1 MQAAEAPSQSKWRF
15 LREALAGTGQDFT
28 QGSLS
33 RGIAL
38 LAIPTILEMSMES
51 LFGVVDAFWVA
62 GLGPDAMS
70 AVGLTEAL
78 IVLVFA
84 VAMGLATA
92 ASATVARRIGEK
104 DSEGAAVAAVQ
115 GIACGIVVT
124 IILGIAGALAAPQ
137 LLAWMHATPGTIRI
151 GTTYTRIVLGGNFAI
166 VMIFLINGIFRG
178 AGDAAIA
185 MRTLWMANLVNLA
198 LDPCFIF
205 GLGPFPRLGVT
216 GAAIATTTGR
226 TIGVLYQL
234 HVLFGGTSR
243 VAVARRHLR
252 FDWPVLR
259 QLLKVARTAVVQY
272 FISTASWMTLTRF
285 NAGFGAAAVAGYSLA
300 VRIILFTILPSW
312 GICSAAATL
321 VGQNLGAR
329 QPERSERA
337 VWLAGLYN
345 MIFLTIVG
353 IVFFLAANPVVGL
366 FRPGA
371 AVIPVAVTCLQY
383 ISLGYPFYAWG
394 MVMEQAFNGAGD
406 TKTPTWINLFCYWLL
421 QIPVAWYLAYRTGLG
436 PRGVYLGICGA
447 DAVLAIVAVILFRR
461 GRWKLAVV

>member
-371 AVIPVAVTCLQY
+371 AVIPVAVTC
-383 ISLGYPFYAWG
+383 
-394 MVMEQAFNGAGD
+394 
-406 TKTPTWINLFCYWLL
+406 
-421 QIPVAWYLAYRTGLG
+421 
-436 PRGVYLGICGA
+436 
-447 DAVLAIVAVILFRR
+447 
-461 GRWKLAVV
+461 

>member
-216 GAAIATTTGR
+216 GAAVATTTGR

-243 VAVARRHLR
+243 IAVARRHLR

-371 AVIPVAVTCLQY
+371 AVIPVAVTC
-383 ISLGYPFYAWG
+383 
-394 MVMEQAFNGAGD
+394 
-406 TKTPTWINLFCYWLL
+406 
-421 QIPVAWYLAYRTGLG
+421 
-436 PRGVYLGICGA
+436 
-447 DAVLAIVAVILFRR
+447 
-461 GRWKLAVV
+461 